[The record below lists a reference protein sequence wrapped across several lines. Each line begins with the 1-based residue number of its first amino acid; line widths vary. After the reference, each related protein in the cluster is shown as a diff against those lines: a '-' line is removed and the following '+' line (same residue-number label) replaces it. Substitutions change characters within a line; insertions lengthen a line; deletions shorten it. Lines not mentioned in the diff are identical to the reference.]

1 MEQKLFTEIRSLYMS
16 SKEHPHSIRIRIR
29 MRDLIDPEVLRSAVD
44 TTMRRY
50 PYFCVEL
57 RKIDGQY
64 VFVDNPRPV
73 VITHSLHGVELN
85 SKDSNFHM
93 VEFCWQDNWII
104 LDVFHAMTDG
114 TGAYEI
120 VKTLLYYYCSER
132 YQVELSAEG
141 IRLVGDVI
149 DDEEWADPVAGRTD
163 LAVPQRREMPPA
175 LDTSRR
181 RGSRGMTSPPCT
193 ASPSKS
199 LSSWGST

>member
-1 MEQKLFTEIRSLYMS
+1 MEQRLFTELRPLYS
-16 SKEHPHSIRIRIR
+16 TSREHPHDIRIRVR
-29 MRDLIDPEVLRSAVD
+29 MCDLVDPDVLRRAVD

-57 RKIDGQY
+57 QKIDGQY

-85 SKDSNFHM
+85 SEESNFHM

-132 YQVELSAEG
+132 YQVELSTEG

-149 DDEEWADPVAGRTD
+149 DDEEWADPVVGRRD
-163 LAVPQRREMPPA
+163 LPVPQRTEMPPA
-175 LDTSRR
+175 LDILKEA
-181 RGSRGMTSPPCT
+181 GLEG
-193 ASPSKS
+193 
-199 LSSWGST
+199 G